1 MRKCIDYIVHA
12 AYVFRAN
19 RSVAIIESPLATC
32 AGDRDSRTY
41 GSMRANPH
49 HLTDIL
55 IADHNPSRTAHLH
68 GMDKTDLFEQNG
80 QGSGDYFIQFP

>member
-1 MRKCIDYIVHA
+1 
-12 AYVFRAN
+12 
-19 RSVAIIESPLATC
+19 
-32 AGDRDSRTY
+32 
-41 GSMRANPH
+41 MRANPH

-68 GMDKTDLFEQNG
+68 GAMDKTDLFEQNR